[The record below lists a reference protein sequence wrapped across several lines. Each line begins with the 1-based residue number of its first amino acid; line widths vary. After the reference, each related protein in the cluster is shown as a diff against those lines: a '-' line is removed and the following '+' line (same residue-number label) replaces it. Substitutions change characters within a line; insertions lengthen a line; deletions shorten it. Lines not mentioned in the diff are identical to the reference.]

1 MTRRVALCL
10 LLGLGL
16 LPTLVASAQSAPGD
30 RYLASI
36 APSAVQP
43 LWSGVYSVVITNRAG
58 STQAANNAHVV
69 VPSGFVLDGASLS
82 ATTSSAGSCTAASW
96 GVVLTSPSST
106 IDAVAPPEPASAL
119 CPGGR
124 LTISFAGSSPSVEA
138 GYTWTTTLF
147 RDSSSFE
154 IQGSQP
160 MVTVDGTPPA
170 PPTLTS
176 EPSDPA
182 NSSAA
187 SFGFSDADPT
197 ASFRCRLDGG
207 NFSACASPKAY
218 AGLAEGAHTFAVKAI
233 DPAGNESTATFY
245 SWTIDVT
252 PPPAPTIISKPPS
265 VTAATSASFSFADA
279 DSSASFLCRLDSTAF
294 SACTSPQ
301 SYAGPL
307 AAGSHTFRVK
317 ARDPAAN
324 ESAVTSYAWTID
336 LTGPVVTI
344 DPATEPSDPTNQT
357 SAAFAFTANK
367 AGSTFECTLDGAGF
381 SACGTPIAYSA
392 LSDGTHRFAVRA
404 TDPLGNTGL
413 PTVWEWTVDTVP
425 PSAPSI
431 SSAPGNPTNEPSAS
445 FVFSGAEPGL
455 AYGCQLDG
463 DGFSPCTSPAVE
475 SGLADGAHAFA
486 VRARDAAGNTGPAGD
501 YEWVVD
507 TVPPV
512 TTITSEP
519 AAVSASASA
528 SFAFASSEAV
538 SSFGCSL
545 DGGAFVACTSP
556 QAYEGLRDGGHTFQ
570 VRATDLAGNAEATP
584 AVYSWQVATVL
595 TPDTT
600 PPGQV
605 QGVKRSV
612 GYRLLKLTWSLPR
625 DPDLAAVRVVRSRS
639 PKSAAQSVVLDGKGT
654 GYVDKRFQNGAYYRY
669 EIRSY
674 DASGN
679 ASRRVSVVVPPSVLL
694 RAPREGAVLRAP
706 PRLLWVGVPG
716 ATYYNVQ
723 LYRGSQKLL
732 SAWPAKAKLSMR
744 STWTYQGRRFRL
756 EKGLYR
762 WWVWPGFGP
771 RSKAAYGQLLGTSTF
786 VVR

>member
-1 MTRRVALCL
+1 
-10 LLGLGL
+10 
-16 LPTLVASAQSAPGD
+16 
-30 RYLASI
+30 
-36 APSAVQP
+36 
-43 LWSGVYSVVITNRAG
+43 
-58 STQAANNAHVV
+58 
-69 VPSGFVLDGASLS
+69 
-82 ATTSSAGSCTAASW
+82 
-96 GVVLTSPSST
+96 
-106 IDAVAPPEPASAL
+106 
-119 CPGGR
+119 
-124 LTISFAGSSPSVEA
+124 
-138 GYTWTTTLF
+138 
-147 RDSSSFE
+147 
-154 IQGSQP
+154 
-160 MVTVDGTPPA
+160 
-170 PPTLTS
+170 
-176 EPSDPA
+176 
-182 NSSAA
+182 
-187 SFGFSDADPT
+187 
-197 ASFRCRLDGG
+197 
-207 NFSACASPKAY
+207 
-218 AGLAEGAHTFAVKAI
+218 
-233 DPAGNESTATFY
+233 
-245 SWTIDVT
+245 
-252 PPPAPTIISKPPS
+252 
-265 VTAATSASFSFADA
+265 
-279 DSSASFLCRLDSTAF
+279 
-294 SACTSPQ
+294 
-301 SYAGPL
+301 
-307 AAGSHTFRVK
+307 
-317 ARDPAAN
+317 AN

-336 LTGPVVTI
+336 LTGPVLTI

-413 PTVWEWTVDTVP
+413 PTVWEWT
-425 PSAPSI
+425 
-431 SSAPGNPTNEPSAS
+431 
-445 FVFSGAEPGL
+445 
-455 AYGCQLDG
+455 
-463 DGFSPCTSPAVE
+463 
-475 SGLADGAHAFA
+475 
-486 VRARDAAGNTGPAGD
+486 
-501 YEWVVD
+501 VD

-706 PRLLWVGVPG
+706 PRLL
-716 ATYYNVQ
+716 
-723 LYRGSQKLL
+723 S
-732 SAWPAKAKLSMR
+732 
-744 STWTYQGRRFRL
+744 
-756 EKGLYR
+756 
-762 WWVWPGFGP
+762 
-771 RSKAAYGQLLGTSTF
+771 
-786 VVR
+786 